1 MPDCLRS
8 LFVIVFIQ
16 VTISSYSQTVEVS
29 CRSNNKSIAG
39 ATIRLYNSNTDLLF
53 TTESLGKSP
62 VPKDWKQD
70 TLLVIASGYSS
81 KIIYPGDWFGNKVI
95 VRLNEFG
102 IELVEFEI
110 SATRLSAPIEDLPAD
125 ILKIRNP
132 QLLNPKNMA
141 DVLEQTGDVFVQRS
155 QLGGGSP
162 VLRGMEANR
171 ILLVVDGVRLN
182 TPIFRG
188 GHLQNVLRLDPNA
201 TQDIDVISGSSSPI
215 YGSDALGGVISVNTK
230 QARLGTKDNNLHSVG
245 GLLKISA
252 GDFRLWNQERGA
264 NFWHNA
270 GSEKL
275 AVRTSVSVNQYGDL
289 RQGTVGLR
297 DEWRNDMYVARV
309 GGSDS
314 VIVNPDPSVQTNSG
328 YSQIDINQ
336 KWLFSPKKGP
346 IHKLNLQYTTTTDV
360 NRYDRLTNI
369 NESDLPVFSEWYYG
383 PEQRALVSYQLE
395 FKNQN
400 KLFDRGK
407 LIGAWQLNKES
418 RNTRR
423 FQNSNLISRN
433 ERVNSFSLNA
443 DFYKT
448 ISKYKIFYG
457 AEAYRHLIES
467 SAESRN
473 INTSAVSPA
482 STRYPAEGSYVNNA
496 AAYITFQR
504 EHLPEKRLVSTIG
517 VRYTFNDLY
526 GEFGNSEF
534 YNFPFTQ
541 VRQKN
546 SVLSGQAGL
555 VFRLSKMFKLNAQ
568 WSQGFRS
575 PNIDDIAKVF
585 DSQPGSL
592 ILPNP
597 NLRAERTNG
606 FDAKVQ
612 FNPLGRFNCDIGGF
626 YTFFNNAIVIR
637 PSSFNGQDSVLYEGQ
652 LSAVQ
657 TSVNAEEAG
666 LYGFKFRMN
675 WTIYKSWVL
684 NANLNYSRGIV
695 TSSDSNIPL
704 DHIPPLFG
712 RVALQK
718 KVNKTF
724 ELSSWLMFNG
734 EKPLSLYSPSGEDN
748 LQYATVQGMPSWYT
762 LNFSA
767 DIKLEEKY
775 LLKVAIENL
784 LDTNYRVFASGISAP
799 GRLFRLMI
807 LKNF

>member
-1 MPDCLRS
+1 MLVSLRS
-8 LFVIVFIQ
+8 LLVITFFLVSVF
-16 VTISSYSQTVEVS
+16 SHSQTIEVS
-29 CRSNNKSIAG
+29 SSIDNRAIGG
-39 ATIRLYNSNTDLLF
+39 ATIRPYFSNSDVLF
-53 TTESLGKSP
+53 TTDAFGKSP
-62 VPKDWKQD
+62 LPKEWKQD
-70 TLLVIASGYSS
+70 TLLVISSGYSS
-81 KIIYPGDWFGNKVI
+81 KVIYPKDWFGNKVF
-95 VRLNEFG
+95 VKLSELG
-102 IELVEFEI
+102 VELVEFEI

-182 TPIFRG
+182 TPIYRG

-201 TQDIDVISGSSSPI
+201 TQDIDVISGSSSPV

-230 QARLGTKDNNLHSVG
+230 QARLGNEEENIHEAG
-245 GLLKISA
+245 GLLRISA
-252 GDFRLWNQERGA
+252 GDFKLWNQERGG
-264 NFWHNA
+264 NFWYNA
-270 GSEKL
+270 GFKKL
-275 AVRTSVSVNQYGDL
+275 AVRTSVSLNQYGDL
-289 RQGTVGLR
+289 RQGAVGLR
-297 DEWRNDMYVARV
+297 DEWRNNFYVSRV

-314 VIVNPDPSVQTNSG
+314 VTVNPDPTIQTNSG

-336 KWLFSPKKGP
+336 KWLFSPNKGP

-360 NRYDRLTNI
+360 NRYDRLTNV
-369 NESDLPVFSEWYYG
+369 NTANQPVFSEWYYG

-395 FKNQN
+395 FNNQN
-400 KLFDRGK
+400 KLFDQGK

-423 FQNSNLISRN
+423 FQDPNIVSRN

-443 DFYKT
+443 DFYKKM
-448 ISKYKIFYG
+448 SKYKIFYG
-457 AEAYRHLIES
+457 GEAYHHLIES
-467 SAESRN
+467 SAQSRN
-473 INTSAVSPA
+473 INTSKVSPA

-517 VRYTFNDLY
+517 VRYTFNDLL

-541 VRQKN
+541 LRQKN

-555 VFRLSKMFKLNAQ
+555 VFRLSKLLKLNAQ

-585 DSQPGSL
+585 DSQPGNL

-597 NLRAERTNG
+597 NLKAERTNG

-612 FNPLGRFNCDIGGF
+612 YNPIGKFNFDIGGY

-637 PSSFNGQDSVLYEGQ
+637 PSSFNGQDSMLYEGQ

-657 TSVNAEEAG
+657 TSVNAGEAV
-666 LYGFKFRMN
+666 LFGFKFRIN
-675 WTIYKSWVL
+675 YTVFKSWVL
-684 NANLNYSRGIV
+684 NANLNYTRGMV
-695 TSSDSNIPL
+695 TSSVSNIPL

-712 RVALQK
+712 RVALNK
-718 KVNKTF
+718 KVNEAF

-748 LQYATVQGMPSWYT
+748 LQYATVDGMPSWYT

-767 DIKLEEKY
+767 DIKLYDKY
-775 LLKVAIENL
+775 LIKVSLENL

-799 GRLFRLMI
+799 GRIFRLMI